1 MCIEKATKSFSLCH
15 FLKTTHVE
23 QHLKSRS
30 RRSRSYIWIRLLA
43 APAGSATLVDGNGP
57 GTHQSGI
64 IINILSNIEHQ
75 VTYVVTLIGL
85 PASPDSDVGAS
96 FSATCATT

>member
-1 MCIEKATKSFSLCH
+1 MLNNTLRAGAVGAEATSGYGS
-15 FLKTTHVE
+15 
-23 QHLKSRS
+23 
-30 RRSRSYIWIRLLA
+30 
-43 APAGSATLVDGNGP
+43 GSATLVDGNGP

-64 IINILSNIEHQ
+64 IIIILSNIEHQ